1 MTPQLSQIKIKW
13 TKGVR
18 ADSVAGSQLKK
29 KKKYTDKKKHTHKV
43 VVPGDLTRNHEE
55 SEETIRE
62 QHLHSL
68 IVGRQITFRIVALV
82 CVLSTPLVATWR
94 QLVGC
99 ERA

>member
-1 MTPQLSQIKIKW
+1 MCELTVLLDHS
-13 TKGVR
+13 
-18 ADSVAGSQLKK
+18 LK
-29 KKKYTDKKKHTHKV
+29 KKKYTDKKNQKKHTHKV

-94 QLVGC
+94 QFVGC